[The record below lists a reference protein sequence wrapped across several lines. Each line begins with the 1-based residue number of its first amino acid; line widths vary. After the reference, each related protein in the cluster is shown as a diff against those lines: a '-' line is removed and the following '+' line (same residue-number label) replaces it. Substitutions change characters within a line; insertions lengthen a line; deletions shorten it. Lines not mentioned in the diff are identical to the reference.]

1 MTMVVTPKQNK
12 QIVRLKPGESRLI
25 LLIGDFIAAFLALFI
40 ALVLWSIEPDEW
52 LNFSW
57 QFIIERPPFWF
68 FLLPVLW
75 IILLSG
81 LYDHRKAVKR
91 KDTVGGIAMS
101 LLMSIILYL
110 FVFFLS
116 EPNSLPRLG
125 VALFFLG
132 STVFTL
138 IWRLFYIQIFSGTSF
153 LRRVLI
159 VGAGNSGRTLVN
171 TVKQIH
177 PTPFHLVGLV
187 DDDESK
193 RNTDISGYPVLGGS
207 DDLLKLIDDYHISDV
222 IFAITG
228 NMKSSLLDKLL
239 VIEENGI
246 EVTTMPV
253 LYEELL
259 GRIPIY
265 LLQPDWLLRTFIDQI
280 HINRFYEIAKRVL
293 DIIGGFLGVVI
304 LIILLP
310 FIIFSIGLD
319 GRGHFFYRQSR
330 LGKNGKEYKII
341 KFRTM
346 HLDAEKDGKP
356 IPASDNDKRITRI
369 GKFLRKSHID
379 EIPQFLNILKGDMSL
394 VGPRPERPL
403 IVEELQKEVPFYRA
417 RLLVKPGLAGWA
429 QINYGYASQVEEN
442 AIKLEYD
449 LYYIKHRNIILDI
462 SILFQTV
469 SSVVGLRGR

>member
-1 MTMVVTPKQNK
+1 MTMVVSPKQNK

-25 LLIGDFIAAFLALFI
+25 LLVGDVISAFLAIFV

-68 FLLPVLW
+68 FLLPILW

-81 LYDHRKAVKR
+81 LYDHRKAIKR
-91 KDTVGGIAMS
+91 KDTVNGIAMS
-101 LLMSIILYL
+101 LLMSVILYL
-110 FVFFLS
+110 FLFFLS

-132 STVFTL
+132 STIFTL
-138 IWRLFYIQIFSGTSF
+138 IWRLIYIQIFSGPAF

-159 VGAGNSGRTLVN
+159 VGAGNSGKTLVN
-171 TVKQIH
+171 TVKNIT
-177 PTPFHLVGLV
+177 PIPFHLIGLV
-187 DDDESK
+187 DDDETK
-193 RNTDISGYPVLGGS
+193 RNSNLSGFPVLGAS
-207 DDLLKLIDDYHISDV
+207 DDLLKLIDEHQISDV

-228 NMKSSLLDKLL
+228 NFNNRLLDTLL
-239 VIEENGI
+239 AIEENGI

-253 LYEELL
+253 FYEELL

-304 LIILLP
+304 LLILLP
-310 FIIFSIGLD
+310 FIIFAVSLD
-319 GRGHFFYRQSR
+319 GGGNFFYQQSR

-346 HLDAEKDGKP
+346 HLDAEKDGRP
-356 IPASDNDKRITRI
+356 LPASENDKRITKI

-379 EIPQFLNILKGDMSL
+379 EIPQFINILKGDMSL

-403 IVEELQKEVPFYRA
+403 IVDELQKEIPFYRA

-429 QINYGYASQVEEN
+429 QINFGYASQVEEN

-469 SSVVGLRGR
+469 SSVIGLRGR

>member
-1 MTMVVTPKQNK
+1 MTMVVTSKQNK

-25 LLIGDFIAAFLALFI
+25 LLFGDFIAAFLALSVS
-40 ALVLWSIEPDEW
+40 LVLWSIEPDEW

-68 FLLPVLW
+68 FLLPILW

-81 LYDHRKAVKR
+81 LYDHRKAIKR
-91 KDTVGGIAMS
+91 KDTVSGIAMS

-132 STVFTL
+132 STIFTL
-138 IWRLFYIQIFSGTSF
+138 IWRLFYIQIFSGPAF

-159 VGAGNSGRTLVN
+159 VGAGNSGKTLVN
-171 TVKQIH
+171 TVKQIN
-177 PTPFHLVGLV
+177 PIPFNLIGLV
-187 DDDESK
+187 DDDETK
-193 RNTDISGYPVLGGS
+193 RNTEICGFPVLGNS
-207 DDLLKLIDDYHISDV
+207 DDLLNLIEEHHISDV

-228 NMKSSLLDKLL
+228 NMKNSLLDTLL
-239 VIEENGI
+239 AIEEKGI

-280 HINRFYEIAKRVL
+280 HINRFYEIAKRAL
-293 DIIGGFLGVVI
+293 DIIGGFLGVII
-304 LIILLP
+304 LLILLP
-310 FIIFSIGLD
+310 FIFFAVSFDGGSKIF
-319 GRGHFFYRQSR
+319 YTQSR
-330 LGKNGKEYKII
+330 FGKNGKEYKII

-356 IPASDNDKRITRI
+356 IPATENDKRITKT

-379 EIPQFLNILKGDMSL
+379 EIPQFINILKGDMSL

-403 IVEELQKEVPFYRA
+403 IVEEFQKKIPFYRA